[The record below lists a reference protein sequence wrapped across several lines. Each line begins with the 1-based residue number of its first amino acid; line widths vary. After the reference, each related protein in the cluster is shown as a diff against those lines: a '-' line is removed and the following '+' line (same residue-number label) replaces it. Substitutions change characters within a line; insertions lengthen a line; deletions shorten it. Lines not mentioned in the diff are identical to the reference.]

1 MTVSCIRKY
10 LIWVRR
16 GKQMPVV
23 LQKLKAL
30 KPVYDITYKVILL
43 LCKLLLIGDILIT
56 VWAVAGRYIPFIS
69 DPSWSE
75 ELVLTFMVYMAVLS
89 AALAIRK
96 RGHIRMT
103 AFDIYLSKTALKIS
117 DLVADTAVLI
127 FGAVL
132 LIYGIKLCASPLSE
146 LGRYISLPGLSK
158 FWQYM
163 SIPTA
168 GVGMVIFE
176 LEQVFLRIEAFFEKD
191 DKEVKK
197 MEE

>member
-1 MTVSCIRKY
+1 
-10 LIWVRR
+10 
-16 GKQMPVV
+16 MPVI
-23 LQKLKAL
+23 LQKLKKL
-30 KPVYDITYKVILL
+30 KPVYDITYKVILFI
-43 LCKLLLIGDILIT
+43 CKLLLIGDILIT

-75 ELVLTFMVYMAVLS
+75 EIVLTMMVYMAVLS

-103 AFDIYLSKTALKIS
+103 AFDMYLSKNVLKIS
-117 DLVADTAVLI
+117 DLIADIGVLI
-127 FGAVL
+127 LGAVL
-132 LIYGIKLCASPLSE
+132 LIYGAMLCASPLSS

-191 DKEVKK
+191 DEKKEEK
-197 MEE
+197 